1 MKNNEQLLKDLL
13 QQFIDKSGRQ
23 RLYDERRV
31 LTLWPEVVEPLVA
44 QNTLCKDIKN
54 GVLTVKVTNAALR
67 FELLARKSEIIRQLN
82 DRLGVDAVKDIL
94 FVL

>member
-1 MKNNEQLLKDLL
+1 MKNNEQFLKDLL
-13 QQFIDKSGRQ
+13 QQFLDKSGRQ

-31 LTLWPEVVEPLVA
+31 LSLWAEVVEPMVA
-44 QNTLCKDIKN
+44 HNTQCKDIKN
-54 GVLTVKVTNAALR
+54 GVLIVRVTNAALR

-82 DRLGVDAVKDIL
+82 DCLGMEVVKDIL

>member
-13 QQFIDKSGRQ
+13 QQYIDKSGRQ

-31 LTLWPEVVEPLVA
+31 LSLWAEVVHPVVA
-44 QNTLCKDIKN
+44 QNTQCKDIKN

-67 FELLARKSEIIRQLN
+67 FELMARKSEIIRQLN
-82 DRLGVDAVKDIL
+82 DRLGVEAVKDVI
-94 FVL
+94 FR

>member
-31 LTLWPEVVEPLVA
+31 LSLWAEVVEPMVA
-44 QNTLCKDIKN
+44 QNTQCKDIKN
-54 GVLTVKVTNAALR
+54 AVLTVKVTNAALR
-67 FELLARKSEIIRQLN
+67 FELLARKSEIIRCLN
-82 DRLGVDAVKDIL
+82 ERIGVEVVKDII
-94 FVL
+94 F

>member
-31 LTLWPEVVEPLVA
+31 LSLWAEVVDSVVA
-44 QNTLCKDIKN
+44 QNTQCKDIKN

-82 DRLGVDAVKDIL
+82 DHLGVEVIKDVI
-94 FVL
+94 FR